1 MAAWKCP
8 GEEPKDGAWGASPCC
23 APPLCCPPMTE
34 AALLAR
40 LRGGASSVFN
50 KDVVRRRVHSGNRP
64 QSGHRCPL
72 ALLVA
77 PEHWQCFRCRLSLA
91 AMPGTRVSRRQQQPR
106 SCSSQQQ
113 STLAAA
119 VNPKRREDQR
129 GCSHKLAF
137 RRLLPRWGG
146 LRLTVGP
153 PYRGAG
159 LVFALLPRRDAAEQ
173 CNPFCFC
180 AEIAEVCP
188 SLLSSLCPP
197 LQEGELASRRH
208 GQDE

>member
-23 APPLCCPPMTE
+23 APPPCCPPMTE

-91 AMPGTRVSRRQQQPR
+91 AMPGTRVSRRQQPPR
-106 SCSSQQQ
+106 SCSSLQQ

-119 VNPKRREDQR
+119 VNPKRKEDQR

-137 RRLLPRWGG
+137 RRLLPRGGG

-153 PYRGAG
+153 P
-159 LVFALLPRRDAAEQ
+159 FAALGWCLPWLPRRRAEQ

-180 AEIAEVCP
+180 AEIAGVCA
-188 SLLSSLCPP
+188 SL
-197 LQEGELASRRH
+197 
-208 GQDE
+208 